1 MNGEAIKKLLLALLL
16 TVTVA
21 AQPAMAVEKLE
32 LGFGLG
38 AAPDY
43 EGSEDYALVLLPYV
57 RADLD
62 SGQFLRLQGN
72 RLRGIDF

>member
-1 MNGEAIKKLLLALLL
+1 MKKLLLALLL
-16 TVTVA
+16 AATVA

-32 LGFGLG
+32 LGFGVG

-43 EGSEDYALVLLPYV
+43 EGSEDYVPVLLPYA

-72 RLRGIDF
+72 R